1 MSGTYPLAPTMINL
15 LYRGIHQGGKCT
27 PFSSQYRARCL
38 LPHLAGYGFLPMESS
53 ALRNFALVY
62 YSDLI
67 RPHVAASFPFK
78 SIVRGRP
85 GPPSLILSP
94 VIST

>member
-38 LPHLAGYGFLPMESS
+38 LPHLAGYGFCLWNRLLYETSPW
-53 ALRNFALVY
+53 FI
-62 YSDLI
+62 I
-67 RPHVAASFPFK
+67 R
-78 SIVRGRP
+78 I
-85 GPPSLILSP
+85 
-94 VIST
+94 